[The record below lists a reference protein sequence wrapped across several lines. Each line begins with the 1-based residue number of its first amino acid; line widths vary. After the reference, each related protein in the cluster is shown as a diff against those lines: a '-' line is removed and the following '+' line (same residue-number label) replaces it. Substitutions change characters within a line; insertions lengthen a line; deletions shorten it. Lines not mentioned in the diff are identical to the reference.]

1 MLGVKPLLYAW
12 RSLGHAFACG
22 RWVGLEDHLS
32 GVVVW
37 CLPTKKKDRSSYD
50 SCEYNHPPNV
60 KNQVNFTEVVWS
72 PLGYKGVWSLSIHL
86 QTMSSNASEEAST
99 WRNQLGPILALCSCS
114 LVYWKVILDKSP
126 QQKKLVVKFIGFKI
140 WCQQTN

>member
-1 MLGVKPLLYAW
+1 M
-12 RSLGHAFACG
+12 
-22 RWVGLEDHLS
+22 LEDPSVMHLPVA
-32 GVVVW
+32 GGLDW
-37 CLPTKKKDRSSYD
+37 KIICQGLLFDAYLQKKKDRSSYD

-126 QQKKLVVKFIGFKI
+126 QQK
-140 WCQQTN
+140 NS